1 MSKTITTIIA
11 FIIGIILT
19 VFIGINTLPGFMI
32 KEVASP
38 YGFKET
44 LAKVKAKAKSIGWKV
59 PKKWNKDFRKNLQK
73 TVKIDVGHVTVLKMC
88 EPQAAADILIHDKL
102 KRLSVLMP
110 CSVAVYNKS
119 DGKTYIAIMNMGM
132 LGALFGDTVKG
143 ITNNLAPQMEEM
155 INLSED

>member
-88 EPQAAADILIHDKL
+88 EPQAAADILIHDEL

-110 CSVAVYNKS
+110 CSVAVYDKA
-119 DGKTYIAIMNMGM
+119 D
-132 LGALFGDTVKG
+132 
-143 ITNNLAPQMEEM
+143 
-155 INLSED
+155 